1 VRQQVSEAVEAAM
14 TDYLD
19 KKSSRLPRRLLE
31 DALRAVPAAGP
42 ALLALP
48 LGRAATATT
57 AFRRTEALALLA
69 AILRPSNVSTHCACL
84 FQPLRV

>member
-1 VRQQVSEAVEAAM
+1 M

-31 DALRAVPAAGP
+31 DALRVVLTAGP

-69 AILRPSNVSTHCACL
+69 AVLRPSNVSDNALTSMHMSAGTGFCQAC
-84 FQPLRV
+84 

>member
-1 VRQQVSEAVEAAM
+1 M